1 MKIEEYKVYEEVLQG
16 KPVTVLV
23 AKIVFDSVGVSRKF
37 EDANLHGDEEFV
49 KLSLNNSFKNYDTP
63 SSTLAIARLKKG
75 KSVFSNYQIYI
86 DLENKELSVS
96 EEDMLRDS
104 ALMTVLPRVSNW
116 FANLIT
122 QAEKAF
128 AEYQESLSQS
138 VSESL
143 SLSESVVQS
152 ELTRAS
158 EIISEQK
165 ARSESVWVSESLSES
180 IEQSL
185 LQSESLSLKAKNK
198 LNSMQ
203 AENSESELASTSEG
217 TSEGICDASYI
228 ALSEKIESFCSAP
241 REGLI
246 DRHYSIDQNAIA
258 WMNKRIERANLKL
271 SGRSY

>member
-23 AKIVFDSVGVSRKF
+23 AKIMFDSVGVSRKF
-37 EDANLHGDEEFV
+37 EDANLHGDEEFI

-63 SSTLAIARLKKG
+63 SSTLAISRLKKG

-86 DLENKELSVS
+86 DLESKELSVS
-96 EEDMLRDS
+96 EEDMLKDS
-104 ALMTVLPRVSNW
+104 ALMTVLPWVSNW

-152 ELTRAS
+152 ELARAS

-203 AENSESELASTSEG
+203 AENSESELASTSE
-217 TSEGICDASYI
+217 SVYDASYI